1 MVKNVFYIEKEKFLR
16 SMLEATLKAKVES
29 IYTVETLENNQYLLE
44 DLKPD
49 LVIADFSSLKKDEIQ
64 YLLDH
69 KNYKLVLSVEANDLE
84 LLNAYTGID
93 HVLMKPIVVNDLARK
108 VLSF

>member
-16 SMLEATLKAKVES
+16 STLEATLKTKVES

-44 DLKPD
+44 DLRPD
-49 LVIADFSSLKKDEIQ
+49 LVIADFSTLAKEEIQ

-69 KNYKLVLSVEANDLE
+69 KSFRLVISVQAQDLE
-84 LLNAYTGID
+84 LLNSFTGID
-93 HVLMKPIVVNDLARK
+93 HVLMKPIIMNDLARK
-108 VLSF
+108 ILSF